1 MSGKLSDDLMVS
13 LVTGA
18 CILVL
23 AVVSK
28 YVLDVELD
36 FVSQYGP
43 VWMYIAYII
52 MKDSAKDSAGGRRVL
67 FWSTAIILVTV
78 AILAVYALWTIAACP
93 AKRGMLYW
101 PE

>member
-1 MSGKLSDDLMVS
+1 MSRKPSDDVVVS

-28 YVLDVELD
+28 YILEVELD

-52 MKDSAKDSAGGRRVL
+52 MKDSAKDSTGGRRAL

-78 AILAVYALWTIAACP
+78 AILVVYAL
-93 AKRGMLYW
+93 
-101 PE
+101 